1 MIPKTLFRVGLATT
15 DYLVKK
21 SGVLGNN
28 EQKAEFISN
37 MAGSD
42 VYYLYNKYIEKI
54 SPEEFFKLYFNN
66 TISHISDRN
75 IKQLTLAK
83 RISPTE
89 SRDYLAEMHSLVS
102 RLMTESNVLESAGA
116 SKCFRHPNGFLFIIE
131 DTPDNVSVYIK
142 SEDLQEYLAS
152 NNDLKSASIPGRVT
166 RRFSITT
173 YGDLED
179 AVTQMQSDLGSD
191 YNALVKYK
199 KTIITPEG
207 ANTFEFAVDGP
218 EAEMLLSDLSQYPAW
233 TLHSDFVRS
242 ENPIK
247 RLGRAA
253 VKGTASIVRQGV
265 RGATEG
271 IAVPVE
277 NVASHFTRN
286 YSQNDHEDV
295 GAMRPQMSVVKS
307 YAQNDHEDDGNGNK
321 RGSWDMFTYSYRT
334 DSDLATIKLNDG
346 TQFSRQGKLLRP
358 TLDEINNDLTQLQ
371 DPQQV
376 AEYMSSRN
384 FQQDQVN
391 PGVQVDPDEPNPAI
405 HVESG
410 FLETTAQS
418 RRFSS
423 WKTNN
428 SPFGQSQNRGKYGA
442 NSNRAELWDNIVNI
456 LDGAS
461 QDEIEW
467 VGAKLTG
474 QDTSG
479 LFRKKSKKH
488 SNLKLF

>member
-142 SEDLQEYLAS
+142 SEDLQDYLAA

-166 RRFSITT
+166 RRFSLTT
-173 YGDLED
+173 YGDLES

-218 EAEMLLSDLSQYPAW
+218 EAEMLLNDLSQYPAW
-233 TLHSDFVRS
+233 SVMHS

-286 YSQNDHEDV
+286 YSDHED
-295 GAMRPQMSVVKS
+295 VKS
-307 YAQNDHEDDGNGNK
+307 YAQNDHEDDGEGNK

-358 TLDEINNDLTQLQ
+358 TLDEINNDLSQLQ
-371 DPQQV
+371 DPQQIS
-376 AEYMSSRN
+376 EYMSSRN

-391 PGVQVDPDEPNPAI
+391 PGVQIDPDEPNPAI

-423 WKTNN
+423 WKTNSN
-428 SPFGQSQNRGKYGA
+428 PFGQSQNRGKYGA

-479 LFRKKSKKH
+479 LLRKKSKKH

>member
-142 SEDLQEYLAS
+142 SEDLQEYLAA
-152 NNDLKSASIPGRVT
+152 NNDLKSASILGRVT

-199 KTIITPEG
+199 KTVITPEG

-218 EAEMLLSDLSQYPAW
+218 EAEMLLNDLSQYPAW
-233 TLHSDFVRS
+233 RLSDDNAALRSLTHS

-286 YSQNDHEDV
+286 YSDTRLQ
-295 GAMRPQMSVVKS
+295 S
-307 YAQNDHEDDGNGNK
+307 QNDHEDDGNGNK

-371 DPQQV
+371 NPQQI

-384 FQQDQVN
+384 FQQDQVK
-391 PGVQVDPDEPNPAI
+391 PEFQVDPDAPNPAI

-410 FLETTAQS
+410 LLETTAQS

-423 WKTNN
+423 WKTNSN
-428 SPFGQSQNRGKYGA
+428 PFGQSQNRGKYGA

-479 LFRKKSKKH
+479 LFKKKSKKH

>member
-142 SEDLQEYLAS
+142 SEDLQEYLAA

-173 YGDLED
+173 YGDIED

-199 KTIITPEG
+199 KTVVTPEG

-233 TLHSDFVRS
+233 SVMHS

-286 YSQNDHEDV
+286 YSDHED
-295 GAMRPQMSVVKS
+295 VKS
-307 YAQNDHEDDGNGNK
+307 YAQNDHEDDGEGNK
-321 RGSWDMFTYSYRT
+321 RGNWDMFTYSYRT

-358 TLDEINNDLTQLQ
+358 TLGEMNNDLSQLQ
-371 DPQQV
+371 DPQQIS
-376 AEYMSSRN
+376 EYMSSRN

-391 PGVQVDPDEPNPAI
+391 PGVQIDPDEPNPAI

-410 FLETTAQS
+410 LLETTAQS

-423 WKTNN
+423 WKTNSN
-428 SPFGQSQNRGKYGA
+428 PFGQSQNRGRYGN

-479 LFRKKSKKH
+479 LFKKKSKKH

>member
-131 DTPDNVSVYIK
+131 DAPDNVSVYIK
-142 SEDLQEYLAS
+142 SEDLQDYLAA

-233 TLHSDFVRS
+233 SIQS

-286 YSQNDHEDV
+286 YSDHEDV
-295 GAMRPQMSVVKS
+295 GVLRPRLQS
-307 YAQNDHEDDGNGNK
+307 QNDHEDDGNGNK

-371 DPQQV
+371 DPQQIS
-376 AEYMSSRN
+376 EYMSSRN

-391 PGVQVDPDEPNPAI
+391 PGVQIDPDEPNPAI

-410 FLETTAQS
+410 LLETTAQS

-428 SPFGQSQNRGKYGA
+428 SPFGQSQNRGRYGN

>member
-131 DTPDNVSVYIK
+131 DAPDNVSVYIK
-142 SEDLQEYLAS
+142 SEDLQEYLAA

-173 YGDLED
+173 YGDIED

-199 KTIITPEG
+199 KTVITPEG

-218 EAEMLLSDLSQYPAW
+218 EAEMLLSDLSNYPSW
-233 TLHSDFVRS
+233 SIQS

-286 YSQNDHEDV
+286 YSDHEDE
-295 GAMRPQMSVVKS
+295 GAMRPQSSVVKS
-307 YAQNDHEDDGNGNK
+307 YAQNDHEDDGEGNK

-391 PGVQVDPDEPNPAI
+391 PGVQIDPDEPNPAI

-410 FLETTAQS
+410 LLETTAQS

-423 WKTNN
+423 WKTNSN
-428 SPFGQSQNRGKYGA
+428 PFGQSQNRGKYGA

-479 LFRKKSKKH
+479 LFKKKSKKH